1 MSNKLPTIRYTARD
15 FQTIRKL
22 LEEHGDRYY
31 PDSFKDRTKAGHGAL
46 MLDTVSIVGDILS
59 FYLDYEVN
67 ESFLDT
73 AVEFNNIVRL
83 SKRLGYKYTNAYS
96 STGTQTFYLIV
107 PADSNGTPDVRYCPI
122 MKRGAELTATNG
134 NGFILNEDID
144 WSDDDLEVVVAR
156 VNTTTGQPT
165 YFAKKAFA
173 QIISGRLVE
182 ELVVIGEHQPFRRIE
197 LSTSNVSEIIDLRDD
212 EGNSWWEV
220 DALTQDVVYRE
231 ISNRSESGETDR
243 ILRPYATPRRFVV
256 EQERDKTF
264 LQFGFGSE
272 NDTTIDPFLDPSTT
286 LMKIYGKDY
295 TSSNEFDPYKLLKT
309 DKLGISPANTT
320 LRVIS
325 RVNDRNNVN
334 ASRNSIT
341 KISNAVFVFQNQ
353 STLDR
358 NLIQEVQA
366 SIETTNDEQII
377 GSVSSPTTQEIKFR
391 AQGAFSSQSRAVT
404 EQDYQSIA
412 YRMPAK
418 FGAIK
423 RCRIVQDKNSFKR
436 NLNLYVISED
446 AEGRLVESNNTL
458 KNNLKT
464 WIERY
469 KMIND
474 TIDILDAKIINFGIE
489 YIVTGELGINKYE
502 IQNRCNIAMKKLY
515 AIHQDISENLS
526 ISNIFKTLND
536 VEGVVD
542 VVSVKIVPKVGG
554 SYSGASFDF
563 EKNTLSNGRFLRCP
577 KNCIFELKYPNTDI
591 IGVVK

>member
-15 FQTIRKL
+15 FESIRRL
-22 LEEHGDRYY
+22 LEEHGSRYY
-31 PDSFKDRTKAGHGAL
+31 PDSFKDRTRAGFGAL
-46 MLDTVSIVGDILS
+46 TLDTTAIVGDILS
-59 FYLDYEVN
+59 FYLDYQVN

-83 SKRLGYKYTNAYS
+83 AKRLGYKYTNSYS
-96 STGTQTFYLIV
+96 SAGTQTFYLII
-107 PADSNGTPDVRYCPI
+107 PADSSGAPDLRYCPI
-122 MKRGAELTATNG
+122 MKRGAELTSTNG

-144 WSDDDLEVVVAR
+144 WSNEDLETVVAR
-156 VNTTTGQPT
+156 VNTSTGQPT

-197 LSTSNVSEIIDLRDD
+197 LSTSNISEIIDIRDD

-231 ISNRSESGETDR
+231 ISNRTTVGDTDR
-243 ILRPYATPRRFVV
+243 ILRPYATPRRFLV
-256 EQERDKTF
+256 EQERGRTY

-272 NDTTIDPFLDPSTT
+272 NDATIDPFLDPSTT
-286 LMKIYGKDY
+286 LMKIYGKNY

-334 ASRNSIT
+334 AARNTITKVSNTVFVFAEQSSLDRNSI
-341 KISNAVFVFQNQ
+341 
-353 STLDR
+353 
-358 NLIQEVQA
+358 QEIQA

-377 GSVSSPTTQEIKFR
+377 GSVSSPTTQEVKFR
-391 AQGAFSSQSRAVT
+391 AQGSFAAQSRAVT
-404 EQDYQSIA
+404 AQDYQSVA

-418 FGAIK
+418 FGAVK
-423 RCRIVQDKNSFKR
+423 RCRILQDKNSFKR

-446 AEGRLVESNNTL
+446 AEGRLTQSNQTL
-458 KNNLKT
+458 KYNLKT

-474 TIDILDAKIINFGIE
+474 TIDILDAKIVNFGIE
-489 YIVTGELGINKYE
+489 YIVSGEMGMNKYE
-502 IQNRCNIAMKKLY
+502 VQNRCNIALRKLY
-515 AIHQDISENLS
+515 SIHQDIGENLS
-526 ISNIFKTLND
+526 ISDIFKVLND
-536 VEGVVD
+536 VEGVID

-554 SYSGASFDF
+554 TYSGASFDF
-563 EKNTLSNGRFLRCP
+563 EKNTLSGGRFLKCP
-577 KNCIFELKYPNTDI
+577 KNCVFELKYPNTDI
-591 IGVVK
+591 VGVVR